1 MTSARSARR
10 SAFANH
16 PKEGGDREEVNVH
29 MSMYTEEQIA
39 KYVLETINEA
49 KNGIQKGHGGPFG
62 ALVVKNSE
70 IIGRG
75 HDTVIRDND
84 PSAHAEV
91 NAIRDACKRLETP
104 HLEGA
109 ILIVSSEPCP
119 MCLAA
124 AYWAKV
130 DDITFCLSKE
140 VAASVGFM
148 DAFIYED
155 LALPVVERQIPL
167 REFGGLKEEAAA
179 VFKEWQNDNGILY

>member
-1 MTSARSARR
+1 M
-10 SAFANH
+10 
-16 PKEGGDREEVNVH
+16 NVH

-49 KNGIQKGHGGPFG
+49 KNGVQKGHGGPFG
-62 ALVVKNSE
+62 ALVVKNGE

-91 NAIRDACKRLETP
+91 NAIRDACTRLETP
-104 HLEGA
+104 HLEGT

-140 VAASVGFM
+140 VAASVGFA

-155 LALPVVERQIPL
+155 LALPEVERQIPL
-167 REFGGLKEEAAA
+167 REFEGFKEEATE
-179 VFKEWQNDNGILY
+179 VFTQWQNDNGILY